1 VGTDK
6 QSPNLV
12 EEIRDRIN
20 VGEDQIASQDLDS
33 PLELAWPVLQKR
45 IGLRLSSC
53 LTVVQNISSLR
64 YCGS

>member
-1 VGTDK
+1 MGTDK

-20 VGEDQIASQDLDS
+20 VGEDQIANQDLDS
-33 PLELAWPVLQKR
+33 PLELAWPALQKR

-53 LTVVQNISSLR
+53 FGVVQNHSSFR
-64 YCGS
+64 YSGP